1 MVERSQRVIVD
12 LLKGLTKVDPLI
24 KSNDLK
30 GNSMKGNTYRKASK
44 YYTKAERKGKDKR
57 KTRNFSKALIKE

>member
-1 MVERSQRVIVD
+1 
-12 LLKGLTKVDPLI
+12 
-24 KSNDLK
+24 
-30 GNSMKGNTYRKASK
+30 MKGNTYRKASK